1 MKYEFIEAKYTG
13 ETQLNVKELEK
24 LDDLIYLSGSVQFLD
39 YLSSVKEKLESINKK
54 VVLLQGNH
62 SFYNGQIL
70 GCDIPKLENISEQ
83 GCVLIVSTGLFHGKA
98 GILSNNKTFVLNPIT
113 GKITKLEVNSKKIKG
128 LYLKFLMAKS
138 VGIIIST
145 KKGQYYTK
153 RIEELEKKYP
163 DKEFYKIIT
172 DNINPATLEDFSY
185 LDFYVNTACAR
196 MMDDLD
202 KFQKPILNIDIVLD
216 YETIF

>member
-1 MKYEFIEAKYTG
+1 MKYEFVEAKYTG
-13 ETQLNVKELEK
+13 ETSLDSKELKK
-24 LDDLIYLSGSVQFLD
+24 LDDLVYLSGSVQFLD
-39 YLSSVKEKLESINKK
+39 YLKSVKKELESLNKK
-54 VVLLQGNH
+54 VVLLQGTH
-62 SFYNGQIL
+62 SFHEGQIL
-70 GCDIPKLENISEQ
+70 GCDIPKLESISDQ

-113 GKITKLEVNSKKIKG
+113 GKIAKLEVNSKKIKG
-128 LYLKFLMAKS
+128 LYLKFLMSKS

-172 DNINPATLEDFSY
+172 DNINPVALEDFSY
-185 LDFYVNTACAR
+185 LGFYVNTACAR

-202 KFQKPILNIDIVLD
+202 KFQKPLLNIDIVLD
-216 YETIF
+216 YEKIF